1 MTKYSL
7 ETKLAAVRAYLEGGD
22 SFQVTAQKHNVSVS
36 MLKKWVMKYREHGS
50 EAFQK
55 MYTNYSMEFKMDV
68 INYMNLSRQ
77 FMKIGSRGKGVERV
91 QRELTIKRDGIFG
104 KQTEAAVK
112 AYQER
117 KGLVAHG
124 IVGLKAWN
132 MLF

>member
-1 MTKYSL
+1 
-7 ETKLAAVRAYLEGGD
+7 
-22 SFQVTAQKHNVSVS
+22 
-36 MLKKWVMKYREHGS
+36 
-50 EAFQK
+50 
-55 MYTNYSMEFKMDV
+55 
-68 INYMNLSRQ
+68 
-77 FMKIGSRGKGVERV
+77 MKIGSRGKGVERV

-117 KGLVAHG
+117 KGLVADG